1 MAITSD
7 MAKITIRSTFAL
19 DPETVA
25 ALERL
30 ADKWGVSKSAALRRI
45 IDAAAVVEG
54 VDAASDSLAA
64 LKELQER
71 LALTPEQVEAWVQE
85 VRAMREGRG
94 P

>member
-1 MAITSD
+1 MTIISD

-25 ALERL
+25 ALGRL

-54 VDAASDSLAA
+54 VDSAATAITA

-85 VRAMREGRG
+85 VRAMREGRS

>member
-1 MAITSD
+1 
-7 MAKITIRSTFAL
+7 MAKITIRSTFSL

-25 ALERL
+25 ALGRL
-30 ADKWGVSKSAALRRI
+30 AEKWGVSKSAALRRI

-54 VDAASDSLAA
+54 VDAASDSMAA

-85 VRAMREGRG
+85 VRAMREGRS

>member
-1 MAITSD
+1 MTITLD
-7 MAKITIRSTFAL
+7 MAKITIRSTFSL

-30 ADKWGVSKSAALRRI
+30 AEKWGVSKSAALRRI

-54 VDAASDSLAA
+54 VDSAAVSIAA

-71 LALTPEQVEAWVQE
+71 LDLSPEQVEAWLQE
-85 VRAMREGRG
+85 VRAMREGTG